1 MNLIRLSIEKPIAV
15 LALVVMIVVL
25 GFLAL
30 TRIPI
35 QLAPDVF
42 TPVISVTTGWYGASP
57 YEIEREIV
65 NRQEEVLRGLEGLE
79 RMESTSRDG
88 QAEVKLEFNVGI
100 NMDRALLLVSN
111 RLNQI
116 DDYPDDAGE
125 PQLDTAGLD
134 DNAIAWFILTRTQ
147 GNERAISTYGDYV
160 EDVIQDRLERVPG
173 VARTNLYGGT
183 QRELQVTVQPEQL
196 ATHHLTV
203 PAVVDS
209 LRLANASVSAGDVDE
224 GKRRYVV
231 RAEGELQTPEQ
242 VRDVVLVTDETAS
255 GRIGRTRIGDIADV
269 GFGYKT
275 PRADI
280 RFLGESALAV
290 NAMRQ
295 SGANIIDT
303 MDGVRAAI
311 DELNEFALPSV
322 GLTMRQ
328 VYDETIYIDS
338 AIELVR
344 QNIWIGGLL
353 AVVVLLLF
361 LRSWRATVIIGLA
374 IPVSVVASF
383 VAMAALG
390 RSLNVISLAGIA
402 FAVGM
407 VVDAA
412 IVVLENIYRHRE
424 GGRSGRRRP
433 MTAPVRS
440 GRP

>member
-1 MNLIRLSIEKPIAV
+1 MSLIRLAIEKPIAV
-15 LALVVMIVVL
+15 LALVIMIVVL

-35 QLAPDVF
+35 QLAPDVS
-42 TPVISVTTGWYGASP
+42 TPVISVTTWWYGASP

-134 DNAIAWFILTRTQ
+134 DNPVAWFILTRTQ
-147 GNERAISTYGDYV
+147 GNERPISTYGDFV

-173 VARTNLYGGT
+173 VARTNLFGGT
-183 QRELQVTVQPEQL
+183 QRELQVTVRPEQL
-196 ATHHLTV
+196 ATHRLTV
-203 PAVVDS
+203 PAVVDA

-242 VRDVVLVTDETAS
+242 VRDVVLVTDETDS
-255 GRIGRTRIGDIADV
+255 GRIGRTRVGDIAAVD
-269 GFGYKT
+269 FGYKT

-280 RFLGESALAV
+280 RFLGDKALAV

-303 MDGVRAAI
+303 MDGVRDAI
-311 DELNEFALPSV
+311 AELNEFALPSV
-322 GLTMRQ
+322 GLSMEQ

-412 IVVLENIYRHRE
+412 IVVLENIYRF
-424 GGRSGRRRP
+424 GRADGRDRKRRTTARAKSGRR
-433 MTAPVRS
+433 
-440 GRP
+440 